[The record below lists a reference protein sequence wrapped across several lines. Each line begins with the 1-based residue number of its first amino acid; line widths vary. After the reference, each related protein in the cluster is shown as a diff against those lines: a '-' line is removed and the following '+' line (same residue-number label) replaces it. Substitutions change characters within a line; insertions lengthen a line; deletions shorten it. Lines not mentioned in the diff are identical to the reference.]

1 MRILHLSDVHVPVPL
16 SAIPAR
22 DWLSKRAIG
31 GLNYLVRR
39 GPRFVHAVE
48 KLASLARFAEEERVD
63 LVICSGDFTVLG
75 TEPEHAAAARAI
87 EPLTK
92 RPLGFFS
99 VPGNHD
105 VYLSDSVRAQRFMR
119 HFEPLNRLPEGADEL
134 PSLATDG
141 LYPRV
146 RRYPGDVAV
155 LGIESARPNPQP
167 WRSSGR
173 IPERQLEGLRT
184 ALMHPAIA
192 SSFKIVVT
200 HYAPRLASGR
210 PDSESHGLENAD
222 ALLEILRPH
231 ARTCLLHGHVHRRY
245 ALTLPGFGPTI
256 LCAGS
261 TTERG
266 HEGAWLLEIEGGRAS
281 AEALRYDASYLRTGY
296 LRTGER
302 IPLS

>member
-16 SAIPAR
+16 SSIPLR
-22 DWLSKRAIG
+22 DWLSKRAVG

-39 GPRFVHAVE
+39 GPRFAHAVE
-48 KLASLARFAEEERVD
+48 KLAALARFADAQSVD
-63 LVICSGDFTVLG
+63 LVILSGDFTVLG
-75 TEPEHAAAARAI
+75 TEPEHLAAKQAI
-87 EPLTK
+87 EPLTQ

-105 VYLSDSVRAQRFMR
+105 VYLSDAVHAQRFLR
-119 HFEPLNRLPEGADEL
+119 YFEPLNRLPEGAEEL
-134 PSLATDG
+134 VSLRTDG

-146 RRYPGDVAV
+146 RRYPDDVAV
-155 LGIESARPNPQP
+155 IAIESARPNPQP

-173 IPERQLEGLRT
+173 IPEAQLAGLRA
-184 ALMHPAIA
+184 ALLHPAIA
-192 SSFKIVVT
+192 SSFKVVVT
-200 HYAPRLASGR
+200 HYAPRLANGR
-210 PDSESHGLENAD
+210 PDSVNHGLTNAD

-231 ARTCLLHGHVHRRY
+231 ARTCLLHGHVHHRY

-266 HEGAWLLEIEGGRAS
+266 HEGAWLLD
-281 AEALRYDASYLRTGY
+281 L
-296 LRTGER
+296 TGER
-302 IPLS
+302 GDATALAYDGTAYLLVGAPFALS